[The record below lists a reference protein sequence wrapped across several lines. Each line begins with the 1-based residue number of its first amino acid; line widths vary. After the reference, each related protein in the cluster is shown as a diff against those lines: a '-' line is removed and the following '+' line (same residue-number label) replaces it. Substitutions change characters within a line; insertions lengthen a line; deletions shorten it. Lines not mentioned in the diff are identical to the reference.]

1 MAATY
6 LLEPSPQALV
16 ESVRTI
22 PLRTFTLFVEKQASE
37 CSVRE
42 HAMKQEHGIEKTSLR
57 VTNQRQ
63 ELSFTNEERGITRA
77 IGEAIMGGRED
88 IVRQVLASLEHAH
101 PTAASNAKP
110 KHDDHRRCGSVRDAD
125 TREHFCKRMG
135 RCSRW

>member
-6 LLEPSPQALV
+6 LPEPSPQALV

-88 IVRQVLASLEHAH
+88 IVRQVLCVARARASPKWCQGVRRDVHTACNVGRHAYGVLERPHG
-101 PTAASNAKP
+101 
-110 KHDDHRRCGSVRDAD
+110 HR
-125 TREHFCKRMG
+125 
-135 RCSRW
+135 

>member
-6 LLEPSPQALV
+6 LPEPSPQALV

-88 IVRQVLASLEHAH
+88 IVRQLKLKTGV
-101 PTAASNAKP
+101 
-110 KHDDHRRCGSVRDAD
+110 
-125 TREHFCKRMG
+125 
-135 RCSRW
+135 